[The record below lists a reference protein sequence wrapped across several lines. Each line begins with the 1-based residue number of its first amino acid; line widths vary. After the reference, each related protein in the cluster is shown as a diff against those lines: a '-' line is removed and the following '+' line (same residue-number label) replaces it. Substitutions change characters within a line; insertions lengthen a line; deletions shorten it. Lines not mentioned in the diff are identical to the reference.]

1 MVGRIARKEFTEI
14 LRDGRFRLLGAL
26 VLTVAAVALGA
37 GWRHYTDVQRQHEHA
52 QRATR
57 AQWLAQGE
65 KNPHSAA
72 HYGVYAFKPKSR
84 LSLFDTGIDSY
95 VGVATWLEAHK
106 QNEFKYWPAQDRTS
120 LQRFGELTAA
130 GTLLVLMPLFIILTT
145 FSAFSGEREQGT
157 LRAVLSLGVTPR
169 VLAAG
174 KAAGVGVSLALVLV
188 PAAAMALVGL
198 SLTSGFGDW
207 RPDGGRAL
215 VLGTAFLSY
224 FVTVAALALGVSARA
239 SSSRAALTVLLAC

>member
-1 MVGRIARKEFTEI
+1 
-14 LRDGRFRLLGAL
+14 
-26 VLTVAAVALGA
+26 
-37 GWRHYTDVQRQHEHA
+37 
-52 QRATR
+52 
-57 AQWLAQGE
+57 
-65 KNPHSAA
+65 
-72 HYGVYAFKPKSR
+72 
-84 LSLFDTGIDSY
+84 
-95 VGVATWLEAHK
+95 
-106 QNEFKYWPAQDRTS
+106 
-120 LQRFGELTAA
+120 
-130 GTLLVLMPLFIILTT
+130 MPLFIILTT